1 MMLPIIRPTT
11 TNLDPVL
18 ISELKPFKNLASK
31 MSRLVP
37 HGLLSIAVITSVLS
51 LAPKVLAQLFPG
63 SRGQDVVLLQQA
75 LNREGFL
82 IQVDGVYG
90 PATTSAVTQFQQT
103 CGLRVDGI
111 AGPETNGALA
121 SGDCSFLP
129 VLPPTSDLPV
139 GPYVVVIPGTS
150 SNNLQT
156 ARQVVSSARIDDSRR
171 GSFINAGGYQERSS
185 AQDVAERLKDRSL
198 PARVEYRPL

>member
-1 MMLPIIRPTT
+1 MQPLIRPTIT
-11 TNLDPVL
+11 DPDPGL
-18 ISELKPFKNLASK
+18 PSELKPFKNLAPK
-31 MSRLVP
+31 MSRLARRA
-37 HGLLSIAVITSVLS
+37 LLSIAVVTSVLS

-63 SRGQDVVLLQQA
+63 DRGQEVVLLQQA

-111 AGPETNGALA
+111 AGSETNGALA
-121 SGDCSFLP
+121 SGDCSFRP
-129 VLPPTSDLPV
+129 VLPPTSDLSA
-139 GPYVVVIPGTS
+139 GPFVVVVPGDRS
-150 SNNLQT
+150 SDLQT

-171 GSFINAGGYQERSS
+171 GSFINAGGYSERSS
-185 AQDVAERLKDRSL
+185 AEEVADRLKDRSL
-198 PARVEYRPL
+198 PARVEYRP